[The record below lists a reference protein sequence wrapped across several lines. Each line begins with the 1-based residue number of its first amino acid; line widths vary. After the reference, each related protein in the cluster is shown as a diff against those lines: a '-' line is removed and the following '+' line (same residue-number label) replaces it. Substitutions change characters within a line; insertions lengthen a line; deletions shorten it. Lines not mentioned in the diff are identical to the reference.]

1 MALAPPVAEQRWLAR
16 SAFAG
21 NDDALGHL
29 LTIHRPAAY
38 NLAFRPP
45 AAVPTRAPTA
55 VTLAVSPRP
64 SRPRASGR
72 TYASG
77 ANPYLSLTRA

>member
-29 LTIHRPAAY
+29 LTIHRP
-38 NLAFRPP
+38 
-45 AAVPTRAPTA
+45 TA
-55 VTLAVSPRP
+55 MTLAVSPRS

-77 ANPYLSLTRA
+77 ANPYLRLTRA